1 MKGLKSFSLSTDF
14 FASAEMQS
22 ISSEFGSRG
31 ELVVLR
37 ILALVFANGYYMH
50 ENVVVASLVSQTNFK
65 ESFIREVIMGLI
77 SCGFFNKE
85 VANSFQVLTS
95 EFIQRE
101 YFKQA
106 RKNFR
111 AFEKEYPYLIGEEN
125 KKLYNSLP
133 LSRKNANGNAD
144 GKEKEKTKEKESF
157 PYNPFKE
164 KENKKEKEK
173 FSLPTH
179 THVRGELSTLEAEK
193 TFEGTQ
199 VKKENLTKERKD
211 FLPSGRKATTW
222 EDVQRLEAKLN
233 EFRQDLEADEV
244 TLFNWRKDLH
254 LALDTDLTPYLDA
267 FHSELVCLPME
278 ETENKDYWD
287 YHRHFKNWLK
297 RKVKEEAR
305 EKKYNKKPNKAPKYV
320 SGLWADLEKM

>member
-1 MKGLKSFSLSTDF
+1 MKGLKSFSISTDF
-14 FASAEMQS
+14 FASPEMQR
-22 ISSEFGSRG
+22 ISSDFGARG

-50 ENVVVASLVSQTNFK
+50 ENVAVASLVSQTNFK
-65 ESFIREVIMGLI
+65 ENFIREVIMGLI
-77 SCGFFNKE
+77 SCRFFNKE

-106 RKNFR
+106 NKNKRVKKDDLPFLLYTDN
-111 AFEKEYPYLIGEEN
+111 AFI
-125 KKLYNSLP
+125 
-133 LSRKNANGNAD
+133 KNPNGNPN
-144 GKEKEKTKEKESF
+144 GEKEKTKEKESF

-173 FSLPTH
+173 ISLPTH
-179 THVRGELSTLEAEK
+179 THVKGELSTLEAEK
-193 TFEGTQ
+193 SFEGTQ
-199 VKKENLTKERKD
+199 EKKENLTKERKD

-222 EDVQRLEAKLN
+222 EDVQRLEVKLN

-244 TLFNWRKDLH
+244 NLFNWRKDLH
-254 LALDTDLTPYLDA
+254 LALDTDLRPYLDA
-267 FHSELVCLPME
+267 FHSELICLPME
-278 ETENKDYWD
+278 EMENKDYWD
-287 YHRHFKNWLK
+287 YHRHFRNWLK
-297 RKVKEEAR
+297 RRVEKEAR
-305 EKKYNKKPNKAPKYV
+305 EKKYSKKTTKAPKYV